1 MFEDSQHTQMAPH
14 HQVRGHLSAVY
25 ANQIILIRRNSL
37 AEQLVAQS
45 GELVGIG
52 EGAVGGVVGG
62 VVGHLFDL
70 LFLRSLA
77 VFG

>member
-1 MFEDSQHTQMAPH
+1 M
-14 HQVRGHLSAVY
+14 VRGHLSAVY
-25 ANQIILIRRNSL
+25 ANQFILIRRNSL

-70 LFLRSLA
+70 LFLDRKS
-77 VFG
+77 VV